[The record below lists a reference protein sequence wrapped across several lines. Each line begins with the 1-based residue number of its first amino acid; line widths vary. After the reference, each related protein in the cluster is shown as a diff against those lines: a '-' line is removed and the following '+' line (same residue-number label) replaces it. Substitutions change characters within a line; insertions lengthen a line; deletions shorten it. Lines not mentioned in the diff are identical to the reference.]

1 MNEIVKKELCCGCGV
16 CVNVCPVNCIEM
28 YVDKE
33 GFYYPHINEEKCIGC
48 GLCKKRCPNTNID
61 KLNDLP
67 ETFAFIN
74 SDDEIR
80 KRSSS
85 GGMFWCLAENVIRSG
100 GVVYG
105 ASYSDDYRNVEH
117 VMVDKITDLILLQGS
132 KYIQS
137 CINNLYLEVKEKL
150 DDKKLVLFTGT
161 PCQIAGLHS
170 FLGKKYDNLISVDFI
185 CHGVPSNMV
194 WEKYLQYRERVA
206 GAKCV
211 NLNFRKKT
219 KGWKKYSLEMKFEN
233 GKTYEK
239 VAAKDKYMQ
248 TYLKDICLR
257 ESCYQCKH
265 RGFERKSDFTL
276 ADFWGIQRICP
287 EMNDGLGTSLVFI
300 HSLKGKE
307 LFGKIACNHI
317 ILQVDREKAVQSNP
331 SMIKSPERNEKRDLF
346 ISTVEEKGI
355 CKAHRKFV
363 KRSVFR
369 RLFYKIKMLQNDI

>member
-16 CVNVCPVNCIEM
+16 CVSVCPVNCIEM

-117 VMVDKITDLILLQGS
+117 VMVDKITDLVLLQGS

-276 ADFWGIQRICP
+276 ADFWGIQRMYP

-300 HSLKGKE
+300 HSMKGKE
-307 LFGKIACNHI
+307 LFDQIACNHT

-331 SMIKSPERNEKRDLF
+331 SMIKSPERDEKRDLF